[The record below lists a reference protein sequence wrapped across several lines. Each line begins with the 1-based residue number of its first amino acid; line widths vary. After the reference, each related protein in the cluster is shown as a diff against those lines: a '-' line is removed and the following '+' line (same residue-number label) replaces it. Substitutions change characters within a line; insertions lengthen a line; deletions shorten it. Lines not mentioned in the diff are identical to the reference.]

1 MITCGKYMAIHFY
14 YLFSPKHLSEVQ
26 LMNFFLANLL
36 TIFTSDYFTEEMKNI
51 EQTRQILVQ
60 NLY

>member
-1 MITCGKYMAIHFY
+1 MAIHFY